1 MLIEFTKYCQKEKL
15 FKPDD
20 KILLAVSGGVDSV
33 VMCELFYLAGYKF
46 GIAHC
51 NFKLRGEES
60 DEDEKFVRDLAD
72 KYKAKFYLKTF
83 ETKKYAVSNG
93 ISIQMAARE
102 LRYKWFEELLKSE
115 NYKYIATA
123 HHSDDQIETFFINI
137 LRGTGIAGLHGILPK
152 QNNIIH
158 PLLFSNR
165 KRIEDF
171 RKKNNLKFR
180 EDSSNISEKYLRN
193 KIRHRIIPLLK
204 DINPEFEQ
212 IINKNIER
220 FRETEKIYAS
230 QIEKERNK
238 IVEIQE
244 DKIVFPI
251 KKLKILDSLSTYL
264 YEFLSPYNFSFHVV
278 EDIVAALDD
287 IPGKQFF
294 SPTHRLIKDREEL
307 IITPK
312 KHENH
317 SVEQY
322 TVNEK
327 SIDKPVNLKIDKVFS
342 VRDFKIP
349 QSNNIACLDYEKLK
363 FPLILRKW
371 KEGDYFYPL
380 GLNSRKKLSDFFIDR
395 KFSLLDKE
403 NAWLLCSGDKIV
415 WIVGFRIDNRF
426 KITKRTK
433 KIFQIEYFPAT
444 D

>member
-1 MLIEFTKYCQKEKL
+1 MLIAFIKYCQKEKL
-15 FKPDD
+15 FKQDE

-51 NFKLRGEES
+51 NFKLRDEES
-60 DEDEKFVRDLAD
+60 DEDEKFVQNLAD
-72 KYKAKFYLKTF
+72 KYKANFYLKKFNT
-83 ETKKYAVSNG
+83 EKYAVSNG

-115 NYKYIATA
+115 NYKYVAAA

-171 RKKNNLKFR
+171 RKKYNLKFR

-220 FRETEKIYAS
+220 FRETEKIYTGH
-230 QIEKERNK
+230 IEEEKNK

-251 KKLKILDSLSTYL
+251 KKLKKLDSLSTYL
-264 YEFLSPYNFSFHVV
+264 YEFLYPYNFSFHVV
-278 EDIVAALDD
+278 EDIVAAIDD
-287 IPGKQFF
+287 ISGKQFF

-312 KHENH
+312 KHEDH
-317 SVEQY
+317 SAEQY

-327 SIDKPVNLKIDKVFS
+327 SIDKPVNLKIDNVFS
-342 VRDFKIP
+342 ARDFKIP

-403 NAWLLCSGDKIV
+403 NAWLLCSSDKIV

-426 KITKRTK
+426 KVTKKTK
-433 KIFQIEYFPAT
+433 KIFQIEYFQAT